1 MFDRLVAHWPP
12 TFARRMALLLVAA
25 MAFAGMLAAP
35 SAALATPDATPKTDI
50 VRAIRLVSEIRPSHF
65 ARGQQRV
72 VLAAGTAAVRLLHR
86 GHTACGALAGADRLL
101 SLLELPTTWA
111 HHHVPVKVVKA
122 PVGLLRAA
130 EKQLIRQAGARCAA
144 PMKMT
149 KVIRPL
155 HGGRGFKPLPPPTE
169 EAEQGTEPRIPVGH
183 FRPLKVIGKPS
194 AFGSGPFQGSTGGGS
209 PAERSRAG
217 TARGPAGPGQLAF
230 FRFADVGNPG
240 WSGVQEPTA
249 AIGGNVVWY
258 TGNPSVALSTN
269 AGRTFRML
277 NPWTFLPDSG
287 LPFCCDQVVSY
298 SPQYNI
304 FVWVM
309 QYWCAAGT
317 SNPANNDCRA
327 AGTGANRVR
336 IAVASPQ
343 ALIADAANPGAAWT
357 YWDITPQ
364 LFGQP
369 ATAWFDRSDL
379 SVNIWNANWTVDI
392 IRGHP
397 GTGIL
402 LARISLQQL
411 ASRGTITVGYITDGP
426 RMAPAEGP
434 QTTTYFVGAESFSQE
449 KIWSWAPFSGTL
461 FRHDINHTTVPI
473 YNAAMTG
480 TDNGDWYDRYGI
492 FPGEVESATVSG
504 NTLYAAQGTGRSYC
518 VANCSD
524 PNQPPTLRQVFTH
537 PAVFISKYDVNR
549 WNEVGE
555 RWLWNPTIGAGFPAL
570 QTDGAGD
577 VGIVFRAAPSGQNP
591 QPIAGLLTLSEQFV
605 LALPAGLPYE
615 AGDYY
620 SLRPGRTPHSFV
632 MTAQTVQD
640 DNGTINMHW
649 QYIEY
654 GTGQP
659 PFELPPTVRV
669 ISPKNGALLTQGTGV
684 TYRATVT
691 DPLDGTLPSA
701 AIVWREDGTEIG
713 TGTTITNTEKVLGVH
728 KVTVTAT
735 NAEGKSA
742 TASIKIEVVGAPP
755 GPINVNITSPADGS
769 IFTVQNQVPD
779 NNGNFVI
786 TRQIT

>member
-1 MFDRLVAHWPP
+1 MFDRLAAYWPP
-12 TFARRMALLLVAA
+12 TIARRMALLLVVA
-25 MAFAGMLAAP
+25 MALAGLIAAP
-35 SAALATPDATPKTDI
+35 SAALATPAATPKTDI
-50 VRAIRLVSEIRPSHF
+50 VRAVRLVSEIRPSHF
-65 ARGQQRV
+65 AKGQQRV
-72 VLAAGTAAVRLLHR
+72 VLAAGAAAVRLLHR

-101 SLLELPTTWA
+101 ALLELPTTWA
-111 HHHVPVKVVKA
+111 HHQVPVKVVTA

-130 EKQLIRQAGARCAA
+130 EKQLLRQAGARCAA

-149 KVIRPL
+149 KVIKPQ
-155 HGGRGFKPLPPPTE
+155 HGGRGLKPLPPPTE
-169 EAEQGTEPRIPVGH
+169 EPEQGREPRIPVGH
-183 FRPLKVIGKPS
+183 FRPVKVIGKPS
-194 AFGSGPFQGSTGGGS
+194 ALGSGPFQGSSGGS
-209 PAERSRAG
+209 PAETGRA
-217 TARGPAGPGQLAF
+217 TPASAPPNPGELAF
-230 FRFADVGNPG
+230 FRFADVGIPG
-240 WSGVQEPTA
+240 CCLTPQEPTA

-258 TGNPSVALSTN
+258 TGNSSVALSTD
-269 AGRTFRML
+269 AGRTFTMF
-277 NPWTFLPDSG
+277 NPSTFLPDSA

-309 QYWCAAGT
+309 QYWCAPGT
-317 SNPANNDCRA
+317 SNPATNDCRR

-343 ALIADAANPGAAWT
+343 ALIAHAANPGAAWT

-364 LFGQP
+364 LLGQP

-379 SVNIWNANWTVDI
+379 SVNIWNVNWTVDI
-392 IRGHP
+392 LRGNR

-411 ASRGTITVGYITDGP
+411 ASRGTIVIGYITDSP
-426 RMAPAEGP
+426 RMAAAQGP
-434 QTTTYFVGAESFSQE
+434 QATTYFVGAESFSQE

-473 YNAAMTG
+473 YNAAMRG
-480 TDNGDWYDRYGI
+480 TDNGNWYDRYGI

-504 NTLYAAQGTGRSYC
+504 NTIYAAQGTGRSYC
-518 VANCSD
+518 TANCSSS
-524 PNQPPTLRQVFTH
+524 NPTLRQVFTQ
-537 PAVFISKYDVNR
+537 PSVLISKYDVNS
-549 WNEVGE
+549 WNRVGE
-555 RWLWNPTIGAGFPAL
+555 RWLWNFTYGFGYPAL

-577 VGIVFRAAPSGQNP
+577 VGIVLRAAPSGQNP
-591 QPIAGLLTLSEQFV
+591 QPIAGLLAQSDELV

-620 SLRPGRTPHSFV
+620 SLRPGRTSQSFV

-640 DNGTINMHW
+640 DNGAINMHW
-649 QYIEY
+649 QYIEF

-659 PFELPPTVRV
+659 PFELPPAVR
-669 ISPKNGALLTQGTGV
+669 ITSPKSGALITQGSSV

-691 DPLDGTLPSA
+691 DPLDGTLPGA

-713 TGTTITNTEKVLGVH
+713 TGTTIANIEKVLGVH
-728 KVTVTAT
+728 KITVTAT

-742 TASIKIEVVGAPP
+742 TASIKIEVVEAPP
-755 GPINVNITSPADGS
+755 GPIGVNITSP
-769 IFTVQNQVPD
+769 
-779 NNGNFVI
+779 
-786 TRQIT
+786 TRAALTTSN